1 MNFTDDLGAIS
12 EKSPLSKRKPW
23 LRWTGCIL
31 VVILL
36 VLFWDILNATGE
48 SANPTT
54 RLNNQGS
61 RAAAVSCRSGDF
73 ARYGINTAGFTRQ
86 QEKIIL
92 QAVSSFA
99 QMVGGPEQLKKLLT
113 IYNDIPCQEIFF
125 DPEGVGAYTDIRLT
139 PTVFNVQAALAAN
152 YSHYFTVTEAEH
164 ARVVIGHEIGHLL
177 GYAALRESGVD
188 WMQRY
193 RERVG
198 RDWQNISSRE
208 AFEEEAVTQLSL
220 AALGNGYYY
229 RLQED
234 KIETDPQR
242 AAEIQAWVS
251 DFLQFLRGL

>member
-1 MNFTDDLGAIS
+1 MNFTDDLGAIA
-12 EKSPLSKRKPW
+12 EKSPLLKRKRW
-23 LRWTGCIL
+23 LRWTVCIL

-36 VLFWDILNATGE
+36 VLFWNILNATGK
-48 SANPTT
+48 SANPEA
-54 RLNNQGS
+54 RSNNRGS
-61 RAAAVSCRSGDF
+61 VVEAISCGSGAF
-73 ARYGINTAGFTRQ
+73 ARYGINAAGFNPQ
-86 QEKIIL
+86 QEKMIL
-92 QAVSSFA
+92 QTISSFA

-125 DPEGVGAYTDIRLT
+125 DPEGIGAYTDIRLT
-139 PTVFNVQAALAAN
+139 PTVFDVEAALAAN
-152 YSHYFTVTEAEH
+152 YSHYYTATEAEH
-164 ARVVIGHEIGHLL
+164 SRVVIGHEIGHLL

-242 AAEIQAWVS
+242 VVEIQAWVS
-251 DFLQFLRGL
+251 DFLHFLREL